1 MMGRS
6 ASLVVFAFPLLVQAL
21 VEQQLVDAA
30 LGEDDQC
37 ARDDVQCALKAL
49 QVKASKE
56 VPEVET
62 AANATDL
69 PWQCTTGIVN
79 RIRNQGPEC
88 FNRCPNLCGPVAV
101 AVKRFFRGGSTA
113 VKKSI
118 CSMKQEFECAYH
130 DDNAAACEGFLA
142 KARAFRVELPP
153 TVDALTQQCN
163 SLVQVKTTEVAE
175 VKAIAEVETSAEV
188 KSSAEVEV
196 KTAANATDLPW
207 QCTTGIVNRI
217 RNQGPECFNRC
228 PNLCGPVAVA
238 VKRFFR

>member
-1 MMGRS
+1 
-6 ASLVVFAFPLLVQAL
+6 
-21 VEQQLVDAA
+21 
-30 LGEDDQC
+30 
-37 ARDDVQCALKAL
+37 
-49 QVKASKE
+49 
-56 VPEVET
+56 
-62 AANATDL
+62 
-69 PWQCTTGIVN
+69 
-79 RIRNQGPEC
+79 
-88 FNRCPNLCGPVAV
+88 
-101 AVKRFFRGGSTA
+101 
-113 VKKSI
+113 
-118 CSMKQEFECAYH
+118 MKQEFECAYH
-130 DDNAAACEGFLA
+130 DDNAAACEGFLT

-238 VKRFFR
+238 VKRFFRGGSTAVKKSICSMKQEFECAYHDDNAAACEGFLTKARAFRVELPPTVDALTQQCNQLR